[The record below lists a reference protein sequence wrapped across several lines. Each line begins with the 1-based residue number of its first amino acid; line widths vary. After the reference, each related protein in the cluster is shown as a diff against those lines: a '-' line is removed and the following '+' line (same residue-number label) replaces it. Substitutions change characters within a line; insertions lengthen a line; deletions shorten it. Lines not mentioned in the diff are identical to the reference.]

1 MPFVLLA
8 MLLVCF
14 IVLKNN
20 SNVIEYTQAKQ
31 QLEAQE
37 KATQERIEEIGQKG
51 YISDAT
57 IISTKTGTGP
67 WDDDDNPGNDSSED
81 NNIVRSF
88 DQVTWTIDLTTKLKE
103 GVTDTNLTGGAIE
116 VEAILPEECSN
127 VMKWDL
133 DSMQWLEEGQ
143 VSADGR
149 TVTGKYTMP
158 ETETTIPGKQT
169 LVFVL
174 QVYGAGNKTEIIP
187 TFNFMLTGNETSDEK
202 AITGDKVIVSAVG
215 KYNVQ
220 LHSNTTYLSNKATV
234 DYGEGET
241 SGRMYGYGFTVQL
254 YNDDESKG
262 LKGLEYPEGEISFDI
277 DLKLERS
284 KLGSSE
290 LEDITDECT
299 PILWQYR
306 LNDWTSIM

>member
-37 KATQERIEEIGQKG
+37 KAAQERIEEIGQKG

-67 WDDDDNPGNDSSED
+67 WDADDEPGNDSSED

-88 DQVTWTIDLTTKLKE
+88 DQVTWTIDITTALKE
-103 GVTDTNLTGGAIE
+103 GVADTNLTGGGIE
-116 VEAILPEECSN
+116 VEATLPEDLATL
-127 VMKWDL
+127 VKWDL

-143 VSADGR
+143 VSGDGR
-149 TVTGKYTMP
+149 TVTGKYTMS
-158 ETETTIPGKQT
+158 EIETTIPGKQT

-174 QVYGAGNKTEIIP
+174 QVYGAGNGTEIVP
-187 TFNFMLTGNETSDEK
+187 SFNFKLTGNDDSDKK
-202 AITGDKVIVSAVG
+202 AITGETITVSAAG

-220 LHSNTTYLSNKATV
+220 LVRNLNCNKRV
-234 DYGEGET
+234 LNLNYDGQ
-241 SGRMYGYGFTVQL
+241 SIDGRVYGYAFIIQL
-254 YNDDESKG
+254 YNDNESKG
-262 LKGLEYPEGEISFDI
+262 LKGIDYPKGDI
-277 DLKLERS
+277 FLM
-284 KLGSSE
+284 
-290 LEDITDECT
+290 
-299 PILWQYR
+299 
-306 LNDWTSIM
+306 WT